1 MKSQGNEVYSGNA
14 LFEISKLRLRDK
26 DFYEAYF
33 NLKRAIDSNF
43 NSKRLQLYKD
53 FTEGVLYLIKRK
65 IKKGVQILS
74 DLLEILVNNKEK
86 KDRKQIDY
94 LKHQA
99 FLYRA
104 YGYVAIE
111 KYEVAL
117 QDIKKAK
124 KIAKLDL
131 PSIYNKLLGK
141 GILRMDHEDYL
152 MATKYFTKASTKFT

>member
-1 MKSQGNEVYSGNA
+1 M
-14 LFEISKLRLRDK
+14 
-26 DFYEAYF
+26 
-33 NLKRAIDSNF
+33 
-43 NSKRLQLYKD
+43 
-53 FTEGVLYLIKRK
+53 IKRK

-94 LKHQA
+94 LKHEA